1 METLTGRYRLVER
14 IGSGGMSVVWRG
26 YDEVLGRQVAVKVLS
41 EEFAADTDF
50 RARLRQEARAVAR
63 LSHPHITNVY
73 DYGEAADG
81 TPFVVMELVEGESLA
96 DRLDRGGLPWQSVA
110 QVGAHIAGA
119 LAAAHERGLVHQDIK
134 PANVMLSP
142 AGAKLVD
149 FGIAAIAGER
159 RGPLVGTP
167 GYLAPEQRA
176 GAPAT
181 PATDVYA
188 LGLVLSRS
196 LREGE
201 RVPPALSALIAACVA
216 EEPGRRPAS
225 AAVAERLAEMRTAV
239 PPGRARV
246 TPQTRVVPAVP
257 VGSGGTR
264 LMPVTP
270 PPLPPRRTR
279 RWPLLAGV
287 TVFLVIACVLGL
299 ALATAHRPGSG
310 SPAAA
315 ASRNRAQPP
324 APPRSPTPKLA
335 CRVDYQL
342 NDYSIGFSAAV
353 TVTNT
358 GTSDINGW
366 SLVFDLPEK
375 QTFTGGWGG
384 VWTHDGNRV
393 TAKDWVINA
402 SIKPGKSVSL
412 NLFGTSKGKAQSP
425 KSFTLNNVGCER
437 PEG

>member
-1 METLTGRYRLVER
+1 
-14 IGSGGMSVVWRG
+14 
-26 YDEVLGRQVAVKVLS
+26 
-41 EEFAADTDF
+41 
-50 RARLRQEARAVAR
+50 
-63 LSHPHITNVY
+63 
-73 DYGEAADG
+73 
-81 TPFVVMELVEGESLA
+81 
-96 DRLDRGGLPWQSVA
+96 
-110 QVGAHIAGA
+110 
-119 LAAAHERGLVHQDIK
+119 LAAAHERGLVHQDVK

-142 AGAKLVD
+142 TGAKLVD

-159 RGPLVGTP
+159 HGAVVGTP

-196 LREGE
+196 LRDGE
-201 RVPPALSALIAACVA
+201 RVPPALSALVAACLR
-216 EEPGRRPAS
+216 EEPGDRPTS
-225 AAVAERLAEMRTAV
+225 AAAAARLGALRAAV

-246 TPQTRVVPAVP
+246 TPRTRVVPRVP

-264 LMPVTP
+264 LMPVPP

-299 ALATAHRPGSG
+299 ALATAHRPAPGST
-310 SPAAA
+310 AAV
-315 ASRNRAQPP
+315 ASHKPAQPP
-324 APPRSPTPKLA
+324 APPPSPTPRLA

-342 NDYSIGFSAAV
+342 SDYAIGFSAAV

-358 GTSDINGW
+358 GTGDINGW
-366 SLVFDLPEK
+366 SLVFDLPDK
-375 QTFTGGWGG
+375 QSFAGGWGG
-384 VWTHDGNRV
+384 VWTHDGSRV
-393 TAKDWVINA
+393 TAKDWVLNS

-412 NLFGTSKGKAQSP
+412 NLFGTSKGKAESP
-425 KSFTLNNVGCER
+425 KSFKLNDVRCDRAE
-437 PEG
+437 E

>member
-1 METLTGRYRLVER
+1 
-14 IGSGGMSVVWRG
+14 
-26 YDEVLGRQVAVKVLS
+26 
-41 EEFAADTDF
+41 
-50 RARLRQEARAVAR
+50 
-63 LSHPHITNVY
+63 
-73 DYGEAADG
+73 
-81 TPFVVMELVEGESLA
+81 
-96 DRLDRGGLPWQSVA
+96 
-110 QVGAHIAGA
+110 
-119 LAAAHERGLVHQDIK
+119 
-134 PANVMLSP
+134 
-142 AGAKLVD
+142 
-149 FGIAAIAGER
+149 
-159 RGPLVGTP
+159 
-167 GYLAPEQRA
+167 
-176 GAPAT
+176 
-181 PATDVYA
+181 
-188 LGLVLSRS
+188 VLSRS

-201 RVPPALSALIAACVA
+201 RTPPALSALIAACLR
-216 EEPGRRPAS
+216 EEPGRRPTSAS
-225 AAVAERLAEMRTAV
+225 TAERLESLRTAV

-246 TPQTRVVPAVP
+246 TPQTRVVPPVP

-264 LMPVTP
+264 LMPVPP

-279 RWPLLAGV
+279 RWPVLAGV

-310 SPAAA
+310 SQAAA
-315 ASRNRAQPP
+315 ASHAPAQPP
-324 APPRSPTPKLA
+324 APPPSPTPKLA

-384 VWTHDGNRV
+384 VWTHDGNRL

-437 PEG
+437 AEG